1 MGIQGVINKDEDWIR
16 DNLDPWIRKN
26 FNYDLVLLVKD
37 NGEVIVDT
45 PLLNLNYDDF
55 ILKNMTL
62 SQV

>member
-1 MGIQGVINKDEDWIR
+1 MGIKGVINKDENWIR